1 MRLLKTLL
9 LLAVAVVGA
18 LFLLQNQSVLAHR
31 VPVRLQLPLVEL
43 LPFPPDGPRID
54 VLLLL
59 TFVLGSAFGWLWST
73 VRRVRGAF
81 EIRRLRRR
89 LADAEARLTEQKGA
103 GASAPVVATPDVP
116 ATSPSSD
123 VGA

>member
-18 LFLLQNQSVLAHR
+18 LFFLQNQGVLAHR
-31 VPVRLQLPLVEL
+31 IPVRLQLPRVEL

-59 TFVLGSAFGWLWST
+59 TFVIGSAFGWLSST

-89 LADAEARLTEQKGA
+89 LADAEARLAEQKSSA
-103 GASAPVVATPDVP
+103 ASESVAATPTVP
-116 ATSPSSD
+116 AKFPSSD
-123 VGA
+123 GAA